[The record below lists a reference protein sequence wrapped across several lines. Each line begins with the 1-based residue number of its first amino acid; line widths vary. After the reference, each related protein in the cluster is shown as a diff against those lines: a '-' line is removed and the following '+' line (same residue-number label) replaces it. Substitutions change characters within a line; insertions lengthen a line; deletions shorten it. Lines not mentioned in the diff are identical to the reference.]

1 MNWITKA
8 LKLGERIKRVI
19 KKRPTKEEIANSD
32 WMPSCC
38 GSSPILKSS
47 IFNDEQMNTCPKCEK
62 HYPLPPKKRFDHFYG
77 KNNWTEISTP
87 KIPDD
92 PLRWPENVYKK
103 KLVAA
108 RKLTGQHC
116 SVLVAQG
123 IKNGIGITSFA
134 INSSFIGGAISVDS
148 AEAILT
154 ACQTAISNNNPL
166 VAWSEGG
173 GQIMFESG
181 LSLQGMARTV
191 LGINTLKSNNLPFIN
206 CYTNKCYGGISAS
219 FAALGD
225 IAFAEKSTM
234 IGFAGQAIVKNQ
246 TREELPQ
253 GFQTSSELLRTGFL
267 DGEFHRNE
275 INDKIMT
282 ILSILLKKNS
292 AINSNVNETPE
303 NSREITKAAS

>member
-1 MNWITKA
+1 MY
-8 LKLGERIKRVI
+8 KR
-19 KKRPTKEEIANSD
+19 
-32 WMPSCC
+32 
-38 GSSPILKSS
+38 
-47 IFNDEQMNTCPKCEK
+47 Q
-62 HYPLPPKKRFDHFYG
+62 
-77 KNNWTEISTP
+77 
-87 KIPDD
+87 
-92 PLRWPENVYKK
+92 
-103 KLVAA
+103 
-108 RKLTGQHC
+108 
-116 SVLVAQG
+116 
-123 IKNGIGITSFA
+123 
-134 INSSFIGGAISVDS
+134 
-148 AEAILT
+148 
-154 ACQTAISNNNPL
+154 
-166 VAWSEGG
+166 
-173 GQIMFESG
+173 
-181 LSLQGMARTV
+181 
-191 LGINTLKSNNLPFIN
+191 
-206 CYTNKCYGGISAS
+206 NKCYGGISAS